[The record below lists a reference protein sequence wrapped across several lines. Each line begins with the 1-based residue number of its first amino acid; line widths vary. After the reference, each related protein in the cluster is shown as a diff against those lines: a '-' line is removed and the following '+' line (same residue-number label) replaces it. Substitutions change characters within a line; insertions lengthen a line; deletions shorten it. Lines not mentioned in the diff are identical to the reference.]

1 MSDRNILR
9 IKQNYPLWMKIEISK
24 SRINN
29 AIDKFGRNELYV
41 SFSGGKDST
50 VLHYLV
56 AEVELERFGDIKIAR
71 VFDDTGLE
79 FPELRQFAKTIANV
93 IIRPDMNFKQVLEK
107 YGYPVISKTQA
118 MAIRKLR
125 TQNLSDEYRNK
136 LLYGDERGTAG
147 KLSNK
152 YHYLLNAPFK
162 ISEQCCDVMKK
173 RPFHAY
179 EKNTNR
185 IPMTGV
191 MASESNNRETR
202 YLNDGGCNAFNIK
215 NPQSKPLGIW
225 LETDI
230 LEYLK
235 TNNLPYASVY
245 GEIVAKDDKLTTTGE
260 KRTGCVFCGFGA
272 NRSSDDRFIRLKE
285 THPNLYDYC
294 MNKLNLKEVLDYLNI
309 KH

>member
-1 MSDRNILR
+1 MLDRNILR
-9 IKQNYPLWMKIEISK
+9 IKQNYPLGMKIEISK
-24 SRINN
+24 NRIND
-29 AIDKFGRNELYV
+29 AIDKFGRDKLYV

-56 AEVELERFGDIKIAR
+56 AEVELERFGDIKIPR

-125 TQNLSDEYRNK
+125 TQNLSDKYRNK

-173 RPFHAY
+173 KPFHIY
-179 EKNTNR
+179 EKKTNR
-185 IPMTGV
+185 IAITGV

-202 YLNDGGCNAFNIK
+202 YLNDGGCNSFNIK

-225 LETDI
+225 LETNI

-245 GEIVAKDDKLTTTGE
+245 GEIVEKDGKLTTTGE

-272 NRSSDDRFIRLKE
+272 TRSGDDRFIRLKE
-285 THPNLYDYC
+285 THPKLHDYC
-294 MNKLNLKEVLDYLNI
+294 INKLGLKEVLDYLNI
-309 KH
+309 KY